1 MALNRILTCFICC
14 KDYQKVDKKP
24 LGFGYHRIPHR
35 NEKLQ
40 LECVETYRC
49 IPQEYRLVK
58 TVCLQV
64 NVIFCRVYCE
74 VYQIFFVID
83 TMISDI
89 TKINFNEILNC
100 SQFVLYPD
108 SGISM
113 DEESVLGDMIW
124 SYNKAEV

>member
-1 MALNRILTCFICC
+1 
-14 KDYQKVDKKP
+14 
-24 LGFGYHRIPHR
+24 
-35 NEKLQ
+35 
-40 LECVETYRC
+40 
-49 IPQEYRLVK
+49 
-58 TVCLQV
+58 
-64 NVIFCRVYCE
+64 
-74 VYQIFFVID
+74 
-83 TMISDI
+83 MISDI